1 MHTWKYKFQISIFQ
15 PPALADFSSMK
26 NQFFEWFVRS
36 FLNIFNNF
44 NEQIL
49 STTLSKLKS
58 NFHIICFCTNILRQ
72 SFIWYIIKMIWP
84 NSYFFTDSKW
94 NQKTKIQKNVLLHY
108 LQSIRTWGDQRVGWN
123 SHTGLKISWVRSS
136 NPRNCLT

>member
-94 NQKTKIQKNVLLHY
+94 NQKTLREFRCCQIHHIVKSRWRKKQKIKSKYKTKTNV
-108 LQSIRTWGDQRVGWN
+108 SDVKESTFW
-123 SHTGLKISWVRSS
+123 
-136 NPRNCLT
+136 